1 MKLFQFHI
9 KWTLDLSSG
18 KTVVIDTK
26 ILETWNIGKLS
37 EKIITG
43 LDHPNKDE
51 FERSDIKAEVMEN
64 NEVSQRC
71 VSSIINDFRSLLRL
85 IRTIQESYQGVQ
97 WSHLV
102 ENLLRTAKY
111 WKWESR

>member
-37 EKIITG
+37 EKIISG
-43 LDHPNKDE
+43 LEHKDE
-51 FERSDIKAEVMEN
+51 FERSDVKAEVMEN
-64 NEVSQRC
+64 NEVSH
-71 VSSIINDFRSLLRL
+71 IY
-85 IRTIQESYQGVQ
+85 E
-97 WSHLV
+97 
-102 ENLLRTAKY
+102 
-111 WKWESR
+111 

>member
-43 LDHPNKDE
+43 LDHPNKGE

-64 NEVSQRC
+64 NDVSTDRYF
-71 VSSIINDFRSLLRL
+71 SSIINDFKGACHARFGRYRSH
-85 IRTIQESYQGVQ
+85 IREFSGAT
-97 WSHLV
+97 
-102 ENLLRTAKY
+102 
-111 WKWESR
+111 

>member
-37 EKIITG
+37 EKIISG
-43 LDHPNKDE
+43 LEQKDE
-51 FERSDIKAEVMEN
+51 FERSDVKAEVMEN
-64 NEVSQRC
+64 NEVS
-71 VSSIINDFRSLLRL
+71 
-85 IRTIQESYQGVQ
+85 
-97 WSHLV
+97 H
-102 ENLLRTAKY
+102 KY
-111 WKWESR
+111 E

>member
-26 ILETWNIGKLS
+26 ILETWNVGKLS
-37 EKIITG
+37 EKIIAG

-64 NEVSQRC
+64 NEVIYPSRIFY
-71 VSSIINDFRSLLRL
+71 SFFIILKDFLSRILGTCYARFGRYGSH
-85 IRTIQESYQGVQ
+85 IRKFGGT
-97 WSHLV
+97 
-102 ENLLRTAKY
+102 T
-111 WKWESR
+111 